1 MRFTFFLPA
10 HHERD
15 FTRLLLLVLFL
26 CSLWSCSQ
34 MSGREAG
41 ERKILSETKMEK
53 RVSGDYRPNEIIVK
67 FKDDLSD
74 KAIERIAETEN
85 IEKIKVLSRRVYLFK
100 ITGTSSVEDTI
111 EALKKLKEVEYAEPN
126 YIQRVK

>member
-1 MRFTFFLPA
+1 
-10 HHERD
+10 
-15 FTRLLLLVLFL
+15 
-26 CSLWSCSQ
+26 
-34 MSGREAG
+34 
-41 ERKILSETKMEK
+41 MEK
-53 RVSGDYRPNEIIVK
+53 RVSGDYRPNEIIIK